1 MGLCW
6 LWGLFV
12 FFLVW
17 AQRPRQWFWSYGP
30 LALTGLRGACGLLSF
45 SGTLLVV
52 SILDIVYD
60 YHLRLLFQS
69 WRGYVP
75 KVLSANPTKWPNTL
89 KQFVGK
95 SHTND
100 HFVGLA
106 LKGLNHAPITIDMDI
121 SEKKKRSRKVIWF
134 NPPFSLN
141 VKANVQKMSLK
152 LVKRHFPNENLEHKI
167 FSKKP
172 LTPSGRQR
180 RLQMA
185 ITDYA

>member
-69 WRGYVP
+69 
-75 KVLSANPTKWPNTL
+75 
-89 KQFVGK
+89 
-95 SHTND
+95 
-100 HFVGLA
+100 
-106 LKGLNHAPITIDMDI
+106 
-121 SEKKKRSRKVIWF
+121 
-134 NPPFSLN
+134 
-141 VKANVQKMSLK
+141 
-152 LVKRHFPNENLEHKI
+152 
-167 FSKKP
+167 
-172 LTPSGRQR
+172 
-180 RLQMA
+180 
-185 ITDYA
+185 